1 MPTDLSPAEK
11 DDRQVERLINKR
23 PPPSRK
29 RRNKRGPKHD
39 NRRRR
44 MLDKNDPDA
53 KANARDRK
61 ASLADIAL
69 RVAFPENDKGRGRLL
84 TRADLKAGRI
94 LSDDELQSAGYD
106 TSGASDAAFLRSL
119 GYPDAGA
126 ASYGAIGPEDMSAK
140 TAAYHGIVQQGH
152 PSGPTNSGSPSDKR
166 YFGKPEFDSIV
177 AHANE
182 LLKTDWLKYSWDG
195 GAEDAPVRA
204 ALDLAIHMANSN
216 AYQGKIDVETYNML
230 LARLTKSKVDL
241 FSETLIPEGG
251 EGKRSAATMSQKNP
265 AIENMVRI
273 ANDLRKTN
281 PRQALE
287 IMKNVR
293 SLRVAQVPV
302 EAQVQHQAEEE
313 VVSSN
318 GMPSFEAPKKPGGLT
333 GPGPGKHFDKDG
345 NEQDGDAI
353 DGDKTPPA
361 AGGGDKTGGL
371 TKGPNVK
378 DVKAQ
383 LDLFDK
389 ARTGEQLMEVL
400 TKLAESVK
408 TAGSRVATSAMEE
421 LAPIADMSDEEITKL
436 VQSGKRDV
444 TKLEEVLKGYD
455 ETKALSPEE
464 VEAFVKGIDDFI
476 NGIVGEAEKAKV
488 ASVPVSVQT
497 LLRVASIS
505 PEARMVVMP
514 YLAAA
519 KKKMDKAKAK
529 KKGKKKPAKKKDAPK
544 KGGNPFAKGGPLSKG
559 GPPAKGGKK
568 GPPAKGGK
576 GKPPPFG
583 GKKAPPFGKKKASV
597 EISSD
602 DTKW

>member
-44 MLDKNDPDA
+44 MVDRNDPDV
-53 KANARDRK
+53 KANARDRRS
-61 ASLADIAL
+61 SLADIAL
-69 RVAFPENDKGRGRLL
+69 RVAFPEEKVPGTSTFL
-84 TRADLKAGRI
+84 RADLLRAVGRGEMTV
-94 LSDDELQSAGYD
+94 DEMFHYPQSKP
-106 TSGASDAAFLRSL
+106 
-119 GYPDAGA
+119 YPEA
-126 ASYGAIGPEDMSAK
+126 ASYGASGPEDMSSK

-152 PSGPTNSGSPSDKR
+152 PSGPTNSGSPPDKR
-166 YFGKPEFDSIV
+166 YFGKAEYDSIV
-177 AHANE
+177 AHAKE
-182 LLKTDWLKYSWDG
+182 LLKTDWLQHGWDG

-216 AYQGKIDVETYNML
+216 AYQSKIDVETYNML

-241 FSETLIPEGG
+241 FSETLVPEGG
-251 EGKRSAATMSQKNP
+251 EGKRSAAVMSQNNA

-287 IMKNVR
+287 IMKNVKA
-293 SLRVAQVPV
+293 LRVAQVPV
-302 EAQVQHQAEEE
+302 EAQIQHQSQEES
-313 VVSSN
+313 VSSN
-318 GMPSFEAPKKPGGLT
+318 GMPSFEPPKKKPGGLM
-333 GPGPGKHFDKDG
+333 GPGPGKHFDKGG
-345 NEQDGDAI
+345 NEQEGDAV
-353 DGDKTPPA
+353 DGDKAPPA

-383 LDLFDK
+383 LDLFNK
-389 ARTGEQLMEVL
+389 AKTGEQLMEVL

-421 LAPIADMSDEEITKL
+421 LAPIADMSDDEVMKL
-436 VQSGKRDV
+436 IQGGKRDA
-444 TKLEEVLKGYD
+444 TKLEEIIGGFGDQL
-455 ETKALSPEE
+455 APEE

-476 NGIVGEAEKAKV
+476 NGVVGEAEKVKT
-488 ASVPVSVQT
+488 ASVPVSISA

-529 KKGKKKPAKKKDAPK
+529 KKKKAPAKKAPAK
-544 KGGNPFAKGGPLSKG
+544 KGNPFADKK

-576 GKPPPFG
+576 PPFG
-583 GKKAPPFGKKKASV
+583 GKKAPPFGKKKKASV
-597 EISSD
+597 EISPD

>member
-1 MPTDLSPAEK
+1 MPTDLTPAEK
-11 DDRQVERLINKR
+11 DDRQTERLIGRK

-29 RRNKRGPKHD
+29 HKTKRGPKFD

-44 MLDKNDPDA
+44 MQDTSDPDV

-61 ASLADIAL
+61 ATLADIAL
-69 RVAFPENDKGRGRLL
+69 KIAFADDEVVPGTSRLL
-84 TRADLKAGRI
+84 TRADLAAGRI
-94 LSDDELQSAGYD
+94 LSDDELQSLGYD

-119 GYPDAGA
+119 GYPVAGA
-126 ASYGAIGPEDMSAK
+126 ASYGAGPAEDMSSK

-152 PSGPTNSGSPSDKR
+152 PSGPTNSGSPPDKR
-166 YFGKPEFDSIV
+166 YFGKSEYDSIV
-177 AHANE
+177 AHAKE

-204 ALDLAIHMANSN
+204 ALDLAIHMADSN
-216 AYQGKIDVETYNML
+216 AYQSKIDVETYNML

-241 FSETLIPEGG
+241 FSETLVPEGG
-251 EGKRSAATMSQKNP
+251 EGKRSASIMSQNNA
-265 AIENMVRI
+265 AIESMVRI

-293 SLRVAQVPV
+293 ALRVAQVPV
-302 EAQVQHQAEEE
+302 EAQVQHQAEQEA
-313 VVSSN
+313 VASPD
-318 GMPSFEAPKKPGGLT
+318 GMPAPSAP
-333 GPGPGKHFDKDG
+333 PPAS
-345 NEQDGDAI
+345 GDAAP
-353 DGDKTPPA
+353 PPA

-383 LDLFDK
+383 LDLFNK

-408 TAGSRVATSAMEE
+408 TAGSRIATSAMEE
-421 LAPIADMSDEEITKL
+421 LAPIADMSDDEVMKL
-436 VQSGKRDV
+436 IQSGKRDA
-444 TKLEEVLKGYD
+444 TKLEDILGGFGD
-455 ETKALSPEE
+455 QLSPEE
-464 VEAFVKGIDDFI
+464 VETFVKGIDDFI
-476 NGIVGEAEKAKV
+476 NGIVGEAEKAKT
-488 ASVPVSVQT
+488 ASVSVSVST

-519 KKKMDKAKAK
+519 KKKMDKAKK
-529 KKGKKKPAKKKDAPK
+529 KKGKKKPAKKDAPK

-559 GPPAKGGKK
+559 KGGPPAKGGKK
-568 GPPAKGGK
+568 GPPAKGK
-576 GKPPPFG
+576 APPFG

-597 EISSD
+597 DISPD

>member
-29 RRNKRGPKHD
+29 GRPKRGPKHD

-44 MLDKNDPDA
+44 MTDKNDPDA

-61 ASLADIAL
+61 ATLADIAL
-69 RVAFPENDKGRGRLL
+69 RVAFPEDELKAGPGRLL
-84 TRADLKAGRI
+84 TRADILAGRI
-94 LSDDELQSAGYD
+94 LSDGELQAAGYD

-119 GYPDAGA
+119 GYPEAGA
-126 ASYGAIGPEDMSAK
+126 ASYGAGGPEDMSSK

-152 PSGPTNSGSPSDKR
+152 PSGPTNTGYKSTDKR
-166 YFGKPEFDSIV
+166 YFGKTEFDSIV
-177 AHANE
+177 AHAKE

-204 ALDLAIHMANSN
+204 ALDLAIHMADSN
-216 AYQGKIDVETYNML
+216 VYQSKIDAETYNML

-241 FSETLIPEGG
+241 FSETLVPEGG
-251 EGKRSAATMSQKNP
+251 EGKRSAAVMSQNNA
-265 AIENMVRI
+265 AIESMVRI

-293 SLRVAQVPV
+293 ALRVAQVPV
-302 EAQVQHQAEEE
+302 EAQVQHQAEE
-313 VVSSN
+313 SCASPD
-318 GMPSFEAPKKPGGLT
+318 GMPAPS
-333 GPGPGKHFDKDG
+333 GPPAGAEPPP
-345 NEQDGDAI
+345 
-353 DGDKTPPA
+353 PPA

-383 LDLFDK
+383 LDMFSK

-444 TKLEEVLKGYD
+444 TKLDDLLKGYD
-455 ETKALSPEE
+455 DTKALSPEE

-476 NGIVGEAEKAKV
+476 NGIVGEAEKVKT
-488 ASVPVSVQT
+488 ASVPISISA

-505 PEARMVVMP
+505 PEAKLVVMP

-519 KKKMDKAKAK
+519 KKKMDKAK

-544 KGGNPFAKGGPLSKG
+544 KGNPFADKK
-559 GPPAKGGKK
+559 GPPSKGGKK
-568 GPPAKGGK
+568 APPFGGK
-576 GKPPPFG
+576 KAPPFG

-597 EISSD
+597 EISPD

>member
-44 MLDKNDPDA
+44 MIDKNDPDA

-61 ASLADIAL
+61 ATLADIAL
-69 RVAFPENDKGRGRLL
+69 RVAFPEEDAKAGPGRLL
-84 TRADLKAGRI
+84 TRADLLAGRI
-94 LSDDELQSAGYD
+94 LTDDELQAAGYD
-106 TSGASDAAFLRSL
+106 TSGASDAAFLRAL
-119 GYPDAGA
+119 GYPAVGA
-126 ASYGAIGPEDMSAK
+126 ASYGTAGPEDMSSK

-152 PSGPTNSGSPSDKR
+152 PSGPTNTGYQSTDKR

-177 AHANE
+177 AHAKE
-182 LLKTDWLKYSWDG
+182 LLKTDWLSHSWDG

-204 ALDLAIHMANSN
+204 ALDLAIHMADSN
-216 AYQGKIDVETYNML
+216 VYQSKIDAETYNML

-241 FSETLIPEGG
+241 FSETLVPEGG

-302 EAQVQHQAEEE
+302 EAQIQHQSQE
-313 VVSSN
+313 VTASPD
-318 GMPSFEAPKKPGGLT
+318 GMPGPSAPPPSAGG
-333 GPGPGKHFDKDG
+333 DD
-345 NEQDGDAI
+345 
-353 DGDKTPPA
+353 
-361 AGGGDKTGGL
+361 GGGDDAGGPMEAQGGL

-383 LDLFDK
+383 LDLFGK
-389 ARTGEQLMEVL
+389 AKTGEQLMEIL
-400 TKLAESVK
+400 TKIAESAKVASGR
-408 TAGSRVATSAMEE
+408 TATDAMAE
-421 LAPIADMSDEEITKL
+421 LAPIADMSDEEIMKL
-436 VQSGKRDV
+436 VQGGKRDV
-444 TKLEEVLKGYD
+444 TTLEQILGGFGD
-455 ETKALSPEE
+455 DLSPEE
-464 VEAFVKGIDDFI
+464 VETFVKGIDDFI
-476 NGIVGEAEKAKV
+476 NHVVEESEKVKTASV
-488 ASVPVSVQT
+488 SVPVST

-505 PEARMVVMP
+505 PEAKMVMMP
-514 YLAAA
+514 FLAAA

-529 KKGKKKPAKKKDAPK
+529 KKSKKKPAKKKDAPK
-544 KGGNPFAKGGPLSKG
+544 KGGNPFAKGGPLS
-559 GPPAKGGKK
+559 KGGKK

>member
-61 ASLADIAL
+61 ATLADIAL
-69 RVAFPENDKGRGRLL
+69 RVAFPAEEVKAGSSRLL
-84 TRADLKAGRI
+84 TRADLLAGRI
-94 LSDDELQSAGYD
+94 LSDDELHSAGYD
-106 TSGASDAAFLRSL
+106 TSGAADAAFLRAL
-119 GYPDAGA
+119 GYRDVGA

-166 YFGKPEFDSIV
+166 YFGKSEYDSIL
-177 AHANE
+177 AHAKE
-182 LLKTDWLKYSWDG
+182 LLKTDWLSDGWDG

-204 ALDLAIHMANSN
+204 ALDLAIHLANAN
-216 AYQGKIDVETYNML
+216 AYQSKIDAETYNML

-302 EAQVQHQAEEE
+302 EAQIQHQSQE
-313 VVSSN
+313 VTASPD
-318 GMPSFEAPKKPGGLT
+318 GMPPASAPPAPAGG
-333 GPGPGKHFDKDG
+333 DDG
-345 NEQDGDAI
+345 GDA
-353 DGDKTPPA
+353 
-361 AGGGDKTGGL
+361 GGPMEAQGGL

-400 TKLAESVK
+400 TKLAESVR
-408 TAGSRVATSAMEE
+408 AASSRVATSAMEE

-444 TKLEEVLKGYD
+444 TKLDELLKGYD
-455 ETKALSPEE
+455 DTKALAPEE

-488 ASVPVSVQT
+488 ASVSVSVKT

-529 KKGKKKPAKKKDAPK
+529 KKSKGKKKPAKKDAPK